1 MILPISPDA
10 PILIRDGAAT
20 LLFAHIGGAAV
31 GLVSGG
37 AAMAFRKGERPHRAA
52 GAVFFVA
59 MLTMSGIGAAV
70 APFLPREQAP
80 NTLAGVITFYLVA
93 TGWATVKRGEGE
105 IGRFEVG
112 AFLLAFAAAAGGA
125 VWVWVNAHTAG
136 GVQGPKAVAILVF
149 AAVAALAATCD
160 LRVILRGGVS
170 GASRIARHLW
180 RMCVALFIAA
190 GSFAGQ
196 PKAIPEFLRGSPIL
210 FLPMIAVLGLMIF
223 WLVRVRFSRA
233 FRPEETNYGHARGIA

>member
-1 MILPISPDA
+1 M
-10 PILIRDGAAT
+10 
-20 LLFAHIGGAAV
+20 
-31 GLVSGG
+31 GLVSGA
-37 AAMAFRKGERPHRAA
+37 AAMAFRKGERLHRAA

-70 APFLPREQAP
+70 APFLPKDQAP

-93 TGWATVKRGEGE
+93 TGWATVRRKAGAVGV
-105 IGRFEVG
+105 FEVG
-112 AFLLAFAAAAGGA
+112 AFLAALCAAAAGA
-125 VWVWVNAHTAG
+125 AWVWVNAHTAG
-136 GVQGPKAVAILVF
+136 VAHGPGDGAISIF
-149 AAVAALAATCD
+149 AAVAALAAAFD

-196 PKAIPEFLRGSPIL
+196 PKAIPEFLRGSPVL

-223 WLVRVRFSRA
+223 WLVRVRFTNRFKAVRSPLGSLGGPVIDHWPAEGRA
-233 FRPEETNYGHARGIA
+233 